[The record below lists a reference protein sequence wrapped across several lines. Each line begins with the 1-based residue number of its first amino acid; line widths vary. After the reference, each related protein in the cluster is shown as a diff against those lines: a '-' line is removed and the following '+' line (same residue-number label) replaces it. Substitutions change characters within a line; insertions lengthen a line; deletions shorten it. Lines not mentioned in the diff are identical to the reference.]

1 VTRSRE
7 SAPGRGSREHSRRG
21 IDTASTPVLV
31 IAGSDQVAA
40 AIEAMLRG
48 HPGWRVVVGSP
59 PELAHVVDDLEPA
72 SVVMA
77 LPPQAAANAL
87 QALGNRPRL
96 LPVILLSAEPHR
108 VWTAQGR
115 RAGVRGVLRED
126 ATAEELT
133 AAVAATM
140 AGLVVLHPAAVIARP
155 AAGAGSRRVSEG
167 TGLTPRELE
176 ILEMMAEGMSNR
188 RIAARLGISGY
199 TVKFHVASVLGKLG
213 AATRTEAVTLGV
225 RQGLISL

>member
-1 VTRSRE
+1 VTRFRE
-7 SAPGRGSREHSRRG
+7 TAPGQGRREPARRG
-21 IDTASTPVLV
+21 IDTASTTVLV
-31 IAGSDQVAA
+31 IAGSDRLAA

-48 HPGWRVVVGSP
+48 HPEWRVVVGSP
-59 PELAHVVDDLEPA
+59 AQLAHVVDDLEPG

-77 LPPQAAANAL
+77 LPPPAAASAL
-87 QALGNRPRL
+87 QTLGSRPRV
-96 LPVILLSAEPHR
+96 LPVILLAAEPLGA
-108 VWTAQGR
+108 WTAQAR
-115 RAGVRGVLRED
+115 RAGVRGVLRDD
-126 ATAEELT
+126 ATAEELV

-155 AAGAGSRRVSEG
+155 VAGTGSRRVSEG

-188 RIAARLGISGY
+188 RIAVRLGISGY

>member
-1 VTRSRE
+1 MTQF
-7 SAPGRGSREHSRRG
+7 RGSPPGQGRPERSQPG

-31 IAGSDQVAA
+31 IASSDRLAA

-48 HPGWRVVVGSP
+48 HPGWRVVVGAP
-59 PELAHVVDDLEPA
+59 AELAHVVDDLEPA

-77 LPPQAAANAL
+77 LPPPAAATAL
-87 QALGNRPRL
+87 QVLGSRPRVP
-96 LPVILLSAEPHR
+96 PVILLAAEPLGA
-108 VWTAQGR
+108 WTAQAR
-115 RAGVRGVLRED
+115 RAGVRGVLRDD

-155 AAGAGSRRVSEG
+155 AAVAGSRRVSEG

-176 ILEMMAEGMSNR
+176 ILEMLAEGMSNR
-188 RIAARLGISGY
+188 RIAVRLGISGY
-199 TVKFHVASVLGKLG
+199 TVKFHVASILGKLG

>member
-1 VTRSRE
+1 MTQFRE
-7 SAPGRGSREHSRRG
+7 SAPGQGSRERARRES
-21 IDTASTPVLV
+21 DTASTPVLV
-31 IAGSDQVAA
+31 VAGSNRLAA

-48 HPGWRVVVGSP
+48 HPGWRVVVGAP
-59 PELAHVVDDLEPA
+59 AELAHVVDDLEPA

-77 LPPQAAANAL
+77 LPPQAAERAL
-87 QALGNRPRL
+87 QSLGSRPRIP
-96 LPVILLSAEPHR
+96 PVILLAAAPLGA
-108 VWTAQGR
+108 WTARAR
-115 RAGVRGVLRED
+115 RAGVRGVLRDD
-126 ATAEELT
+126 ATAEELI

-155 AAGAGSRRVSEG
+155 AAEAGSRRASEG

-188 RIAARLGISGY
+188 RIAVRLGISGY

-213 AATRTEAVTLGV
+213 AASRTEAVTLGV